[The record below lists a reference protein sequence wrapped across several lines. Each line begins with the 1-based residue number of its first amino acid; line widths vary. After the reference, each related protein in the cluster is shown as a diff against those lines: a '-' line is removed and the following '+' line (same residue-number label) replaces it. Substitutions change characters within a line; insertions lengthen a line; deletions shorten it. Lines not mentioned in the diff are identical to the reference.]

1 MKKILI
7 DSLLIVGF
15 LGDSGR
21 KERPNRGFGAP
32 GGYGYFRPAA
42 GLRRSC

>member
-7 DSLLIVGF
+7 GPLLIVGF
-15 LGDSGR
+15 LGTT
-21 KERPNRGFGAP
+21 RGFGAP

-42 GLRRSC
+42 GLRQSC